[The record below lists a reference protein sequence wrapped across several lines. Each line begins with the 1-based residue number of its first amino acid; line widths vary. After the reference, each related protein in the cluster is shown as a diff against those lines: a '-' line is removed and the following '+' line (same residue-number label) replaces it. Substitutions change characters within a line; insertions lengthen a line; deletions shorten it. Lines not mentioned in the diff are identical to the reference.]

1 MVDQLALVLGWGII
15 LLFALR
21 LYKKKEENDVSI
33 WKAVIA
39 IAVGL
44 FSFSINFPVFG
55 EIIGLPIFPLGV
67 WMLIFLLRKRE
78 SSWHRYRA
86 FAWLGFGAN
95 FVFLILTL
103 LTIPAQSLIYP
114 ENQLTTYI
122 SKIDDASLIALHP
135 SAGSSTL
142 NKEIF
147 GEQLEK
153 SNPKSV
159 QSEEWYYETEV
170 DQEIEDRS
178 ERFPYQLAGVSAK
191 WGSGFSSIVYIE
203 EDGKGFLVT
212 NGAEQRYFRTDQS
225 ILQGGEN

>member
-1 MVDQLALVLGWGII
+1 MVEQLELILGWGII

-21 LYKKKEENDVSI
+21 LYKKKEGNDVSI

-44 FSFSINFPVFG
+44 FSFSINIPVFG
-55 EIIGLPIFPLGV
+55 EIIGLPVFPLGV
-67 WMLIFLLRKRE
+67 WMLIFFLRNRK
-78 SSWHRYRA
+78 SSWQRYRA

-95 FVFLILTL
+95 YLFLVLAL
-103 LTIPAQSLIYP
+103 LAIPAQSLIYP
-114 ENQLTTYI
+114 EDQLATYI

-142 NKEIF
+142 NKEIL

-153 SNPKSV
+153 SNSKSV

-178 ERFPYQLAGVSAK
+178 ERFPYQLAGVSTK
-191 WGSGFSSIVYIE
+191 WGSGFSSIVFIE
-203 EDGKGFLVT
+203 EDGKGFLVQK
-212 NGAEQRYFRTDQS
+212 GAKQKYFRSDQS
-225 ILQGGEN
+225 ILQGGGS